1 MSLFEGT
8 LRLIESFFYALDLN
22 RSWALSRGSSRYRC
36 WLVRRFQNRISTY
49 SINILL
55 GDNRIS
61 ILFIELFILYF
72 IYPCW
77 ISRGK
82 IVCRKGWKRMKKK
95 IRSNETI
102 RVWVPGWN
110 TIFRLKKS
118 TLSNLHFRWP
128 LAWKHAL
135 HYSDPALRVIPG
147 TLDWTGYFASA
158 FY

>member
-22 RSWALSRGSSRYRC
+22 RSRALSRGSSRYRC

-72 IYPCW
+72 IYLLNLAW
-77 ISRGK
+77 
-82 IVCRKGWKRMKKK
+82 KGWKRMKKK

-102 RVWVPGWN
+102 RVWVSGWN

>member
-22 RSWALSRGSSRYRC
+22 RSRALSRGSSRYRC

-49 SINILL
+49 SINILF

-72 IYPCW
+72 IFLLNLAW
-77 ISRGK
+77 
-82 IVCRKGWKRMKKK
+82 KGWKRMKKK
-95 IRSNETI
+95 IRSKETI